1 MVDILS
7 GIGTGLKS
15 VGTGVT
21 EFTRGLA
28 AAQPGAM
35 DRRSR
40 ENLQEASFKRR
51 EAQTLR
57 LQEQDTLREIH
68 ALRAE
73 LDRANTATRQSN
85 KLKIDGLNSKA
96 ETYLEKYQMAFDT
109 GDREKAKFFYSERMR
124 VLGEAADL
132 SQADVGSELAVE
144 KVMDSTAPPTEAPE
158 AGGIPGLPELPTGM
172 PGLKVE
178 GVPPPAVEAKD
189 RPSDPIADYLDLR
202 ASQLHSKALVD
213 LMPQAFKY
221 GATNAFTAYVA
232 GLPHSTVEQRETAR
246 KAFVEAEKRNP
257 EIPKAQTAMEK
268 EALRLVITDKM
279 PAVYVFAQFKEQWE
293 RRWGS
298 LPTRS
303 GRRLAATLMAADA
316 KVEFLGEEK
325 SRMGR
330 IKGLQLHIQE
340 TLDYLTG
347 DELKGMLDEIGGV
360 GGMATSLKLFM
371 ANYTEGTQW
380 EWDDKEVMPL
390 RRLVN
395 LLSGSTDMMAR
406 LMTGAALTLDE
417 QRFYSNLIGSIG
429 TSPKA
434 LRQNLTDM
442 IGELDNMEMGMY
454 KANYEMRAGKPVTAR
469 QILGEIKFGDGP
481 IDPLSVLENPW
492 AASKNDP
499 SPGSKK
505 KIDEPTADKGLPHFD
520 VGMLES
526 DKAKD
531 LEARGLLNKWVM
543 IEQDIQRDTAIGTL
557 ESDDSEL
564 MMYPEA
570 LGKALKKHDW
580 PEDEPIPIHGD
591 KDLATSHRFMLD
603 YYNSKYFSKRTGWT
617 GGYDERGRKRQ

>member
-7 GIGTGLKS
+7 GI
-15 VGTGVT
+15 T

-28 AAQPGAM
+28 KAQPGAM

-158 AGGIPGLPELPTGM
+158 AGGIPGLPELPTGMPGLPELPTGM

-360 GGMATSLKLFM
+360 KGMATSLKLFM

-380 EWDDKEVMPL
+380 EWDDKEIMPL

-417 QRFYSNLIGSIG
+417 QRFYSKLIGSIG

-469 QILGEIKFGDGP
+469 QILGEIKFGDGT

-505 KIDEPTADKGLPHFD
+505 KIDDPTADKGLPHFE
-520 VGMLES
+520 GLRQ
-526 DKAKD
+526 KWNTQARD
-531 LEARGLLNKWVM
+531 LKSRGLLNKWVM
-543 IEQDIQRDTAIGTL
+543 IEQDIWRNLNAHID
-557 ESDDSEL
+557 SDSKRIV
-564 MMYPEA
+564 YPEA
-570 LGKALKKHDW
+570 LGKSLEKHDW
-580 PEDEPIPIHGD
+580 PEDEPIPMHQD
-591 KDLATSHRFMLD
+591 RDLARSHRFMLD
-603 YYNSKYFSKRTGWT
+603 EYSSRLFSKKTGWT